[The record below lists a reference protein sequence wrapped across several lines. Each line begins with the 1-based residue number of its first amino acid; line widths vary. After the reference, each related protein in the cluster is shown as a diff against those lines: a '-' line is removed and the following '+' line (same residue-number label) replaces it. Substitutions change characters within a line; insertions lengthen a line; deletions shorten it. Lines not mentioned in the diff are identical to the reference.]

1 MSGINWEELI
11 QIDSKWVDRQLNLHF
26 EEKNLKLTVRCYTP
40 KASGTQILPISLAQ
54 ELALMI
60 PEYSLSEDKKRK
72 IENEVRDSYGEE
84 NVPKYSERLISQI
97 SRDFFGKKDPETD
110 GKYGE
115 LLLFALVESI
125 LGCKMVAHKIKSL
138 SNFKDQ
144 VKGGDG
150 IFLGNYILEN
160 GKSHPAYLIGESK
173 ITQGYSKAVDEAF
186 ASLERFHAPKTVTEF
201 LTSEFIVAKENMIIG
216 EDIDEIYNRLT
227 PSNTLFKNQILVH
240 PVLIFFNT
248 KKINS
253 CEGAASTPSELET
266 LIKEKLLAEKTRYI
280 DTINSK
286 IQSFD
291 KIQQVYLDFFIFPFN
306 NIDTFRNS
314 LYKFIHGVNY
324 SSENE

>member
-1 MSGINWEELI
+1 MNEINWEELI

-26 EEKNLKLTVRCYTP
+26 EEKNLKIAVRCYTP

-60 PEYSLSEDKKRK
+60 PEYSLSEEKKRK
-72 IENEVRDSYGEE
+72 IENEIRDSYGEE
-84 NVPKYSERLISQI
+84 NVSKYSERLISQI
-97 SRDFFGKKDPETD
+97 SRDFFGKKNPETD

-160 GKSHPAYLIGESK
+160 GESHPAYLIGESK
-173 ITQGYSKAVDEAF
+173 ITQSYSSAVDQAF
-186 ASLERFHAPKTVTEF
+186 ESLDRFHAPETFTEF
-201 LTSEFIVAKENMIIG
+201 LTSEFIVAKENIIVG
-216 EDIDEIYNRLT
+216 ENVDEIYNRLT
-227 PSNTLFKNQILVH
+227 PSNSIFKNQILVH

-248 KKINS
+248 KKIGS
-253 CEGAASTPSELET
+253 CEGSASTPTELEA
-266 LIKEKLLAEKTRYI
+266 LIKEKLLSEKTRYI
-280 DTINSK
+280 DVINSK
-286 IQSFD
+286 VQSFE

-306 NIDTFRNS
+306 NIETFRNS

-324 SSENE
+324 ISEND